1 MTTFAGTPY
10 YMAPEVFARNYTR
23 ACDLWSLG
31 VITFILLSGNVPFD
45 GETNQE
51 VFAAVRNGYFD
62 FKAPEWNNISKKAK
76 GFITQ
81 LLKKDPSVRMTAT
94 QAMEHP
100 WLQTLPYNR
109 NSLAGD
115 VKTEDGEGDVINM
128 QVCVCYLSLPV
139 WIADHPP

>member
-1 MTTFAGTPY
+1 MRCFVFFCLKKVIDFGLSRFVDGLSTMSTFAGTPY

-23 ACDLWSLG
+23 ACDLWSIG

-45 GETNQE
+45 GETDQE
-51 VFAAVRNGYFD
+51 VFAAVQNGYFD

-81 LLKKDPSVRMTAT
+81 LLEKDPSARMTAT

-100 WLQTLPYNR
+100 WLKD
-109 NSLAGD
+109 D
-115 VKTEDGEGDVINM
+115 V
-128 QVCVCYLSLPV
+128 C
-139 WIADHPP
+139 